1 MPNASVIELTT
12 SWRMLGGIPDSP
24 PLTAMHPHSRLLFT
38 LALAAPLLGACVPA
52 LIAGGAAGTAI
63 SYHDR
68 RTTGIQADDET
79 AEWKGRNRLPAA
91 YRDTANVNFTSF
103 NRILLVSGEVPDE
116 SARSAI
122 GQMAEGIEG
131 TRRVHN
137 ELQIA
142 PPSTLGS
149 RSNDVFISSKFKAR
163 LLDTD
168 QVSSNHIKPVSE
180 NGVLFLMGM
189 VSEREARAAVDI
201 ARSTAG
207 VRKVVT
213 LFEVLPEADIRR
225 LDHARFGTR

>member
-1 MPNASVIELTT
+1 
-12 SWRMLGGIPDSP
+12 MLGGIVNSP
-24 PLTAMHPHSRLLFT
+24 PLTTMHSRSRLFFT
-38 LALAAPLLGACVPA
+38 IALIAPLLGACVPA
-52 LIAGGAAGTAI
+52 LIVGGAAGTAI

-79 AEWKGRNRLPAA
+79 AEWKGRNRLPAP
-91 YRDTANVNFTSF
+91 YRDKANVNFTSF
-103 NRILLVSGEVPDE
+103 NRILLVTGEVPDE
-116 SARSAI
+116 SARRTI
-122 GQMAEGIEG
+122 GEMAEGIEG
-131 TRRVHN
+131 TRQVHN

-142 PPSTLGS
+142 PPTTLGS

-168 QVSSNHIKPVSE
+168 QVASNHIKPVTE

-213 LFEVLPEADIRR
+213 LFEVLPDAEIRR
-225 LDHARFGTR
+225 LDNARFGVR

>member
-1 MPNASVIELTT
+1 
-12 SWRMLGGIPDSP
+12 MLGGIVNSP
-24 PLTAMHPHSRLLFT
+24 PLTTMYSRSRLFFT
-38 LALAAPLLGACVPA
+38 IALIAPLLGACVPA
-52 LIAGGAAGTAI
+52 LIVGGAAGTAI

-79 AEWKGRNRLPAA
+79 AEWKGRNRLPAP
-91 YRDTANVNFTSF
+91 YRDKANVNFTSF

-116 SARSAI
+116 SARRAI
-122 GQMAEGIEG
+122 GEMAEGIEG
-131 TRRVHN
+131 TRQVHN

-142 PPSTLGS
+142 PPTTLGS

-168 QVSSNHIKPVSE
+168 QVASNHIKPVTE

-189 VSEREARAAVDI
+189 VSEREARAAIDI

-213 LFEVLPEADIRR
+213 LFEVLPDTEIRR
-225 LDHARFGTR
+225 LDNARFGVR